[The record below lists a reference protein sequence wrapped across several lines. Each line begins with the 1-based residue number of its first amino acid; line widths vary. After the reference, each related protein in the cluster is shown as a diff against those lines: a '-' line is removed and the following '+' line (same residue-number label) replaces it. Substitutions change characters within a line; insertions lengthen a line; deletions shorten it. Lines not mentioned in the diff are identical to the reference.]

1 MLAFLKRYRF
11 RISIGVV
18 LLYFF
23 LTLVGQIEAKRA
35 ENWFSGLIQTLTHP
49 FLLVSETTT
58 RGVSGLWNGYI
69 ALIHVQEQNQQL
81 LEEIKILKEEVA
93 RGQEIRTAFNRQRRL
108 LEFEQINQDKKV
120 FAEVVGEVK
129 RGFSKLLVLNK
140 GSKDGIKRNFA
151 VVTPEGVVGKI
162 QSVTP
167 YGSVVQLI
175 TDPNSQFPVLVQRNR
190 AKAMIQGNLEGSLNI
205 VHFPRRTDLEK
216 GDLVITSGL
225 AGIMPKGLAVG
236 RVSSIEKKEFGLFQ
250 NANLTPAVDLNRLEE
265 VIVILYVRSNIHQPL
280 FSE

>member
-1 MLAFLKRYRF
+1 M
-11 RISIGVV
+11 
-18 LLYFF
+18 
-23 LTLVGQIEAKRA
+23 
-35 ENWFSGLIQTLTHP
+35 
-49 FLLVSETTT
+49 
-58 RGVSGLWNGYI
+58 
-69 ALIHVQEQNQQL
+69 
-81 LEEIKILKEEVA
+81 A